1 MITDIIYSNNHFSIY
16 IIGAIIFHWTY
27 FMADKILVIMNEHYR
42 NLNDDKK
49 KYVVSNINKSL
60 LLGGIT
66 PIAGNILYNSIYT
79 GVWNNNL
86 IKNMGIFYSI
96 PDTVSIL
103 VVNKMDLTTK
113 IHHTVVIIFNFAS
126 IYNDYN
132 ENNIFRCMLVYACF
146 SAFAYMVNFQL
157 GARFLH
163 KNKKID
169 NKLSLLAFV
178 IYFISCFTN
187 WSYHYYTLKDQ
198 WSVCSEP
205 DCYKILIYLLMI
217 STIAVDDLKLMK
229 WLFNKSRLLTY

>member
-27 FMADKILVIMNEHYR
+27 FMADKILVIMNENYR

-178 IYFISCFTN
+178 IYFVSCFTN

-198 WSVCSEP
+198 WNVCSEH